1 MTWRPSANLVTMT
14 ATIVVCALLYAVA
27 SYRYHHLG
35 FFTVQ
40 VFLDLFRDNAY
51 LGIAAVGMTFVILSG
66 GIDLSVGA
74 VVGLTG
80 IVLGMLMERHGW
92 HPAVAVALVL
102 AIGTL
107 FGAVQGFMIQ
117 TFQLAPF
124 FVTLAGM
131 FFARGVALLVSTES
145 IGLANES
152 FINVADWSVPVR
164 WFAVGPLN
172 VPVPVPG
179 GSTADAEH
187 VIPFVTIAFVA
198 VAAVGMY
205 LARWTRFGRFT
216 YAIGGNEQS
225 AVLMGLPVART
236 KVMVYVFS
244 GFCSSMAGV
253 IWSMQY
259 WSGKATAAEG
269 MELDAIAAVV
279 LGGTL
284 LSGGI
289 GSVLG
294 TIVGVLILAIIG
306 QIVTLENLT
315 SWWTRI
321 AIGALLLVFIVM
333 QKLLARLGAVR
344 AE

>member
-14 ATIVVCALLYAVA
+14 ATIVVCVLLYVVA

-35 FFTVQ
+35 FFTLQ

-80 IVLGMLMERHGW
+80 ITLGMLMERHGW

-102 AIGTL
+102 ALGTI

-145 IGLANES
+145 IGLENDRFLKVSDLA
-152 FINVADWSVPVR
+152 I
-164 WFAVGPLN
+164 PLGTE
-172 VPVPVPG
+172 G
-179 GSTADAEH
+179 GHS
-187 VIPFVTIAFVA
+187 IPFVTIAFVA
-198 VAAVGMY
+198 VAAIGMY

-225 AVLMGLPVART
+225 AILMGLPVART
-236 KVMVYVFS
+236 KIFVYVYS
-244 GFCSSMAGV
+244 GFCSALAGV

-294 TIVGVLILAIIG
+294 TVVGVMILAIIG

-321 AIGALLLVFIVM
+321 AVGVLLLLFIVM
-333 QKLLARLGAVR
+333 QKLLTRLGAVR
-344 AE
+344 AA

>member
-1 MTWRPSANLVTMT
+1 MSFGGWRPSANLVTMT
-14 ATIVVCALLYAVA
+14 ATVVVCALLYAVA
-27 SYRYHHLG
+27 SFRYHHLG
-35 FFTVQ
+35 FFTLQ

-80 IVLGMLMERHGW
+80 IMLGTLMERHGW
-92 HPAVAVALVL
+92 HPVFAVTLVL

-107 FGAVQGFMIQ
+107 FGAVQGAMIQ

-131 FFARGVALLVSTES
+131 FFARGTALLVSTES
-145 IGLANES
+145 ISLENAAFLKVTDLA
-152 FINVADWSVPVR
+152 I
-164 WFAVGPLN
+164 PL
-172 VPVPVPG
+172 G
-179 GSTADAEH
+179 TADGH
-187 VIPFVTIAFVA
+187 SVPFVTLAFLV

-225 AVLMGLPVART
+225 AVLMGLPVGRT

-244 GFCSSMAGV
+244 GFCSALAGV

-294 TIVGVLILAIIG
+294 TVVGVLILAIIG

-333 QKLLARLGAVR
+333 QKLLTRLGAVR

>member
-14 ATIVVCALLYAVA
+14 ATIVVCVLLYVVA

-35 FFTVQ
+35 FFTLQ

-80 IVLGMLMERHGW
+80 IILGMLMERHGW

-102 AIGTL
+102 ALGTI
-107 FGAVQGFMIQ
+107 FGALQGFMIQ

-145 IGLANES
+145 IGLVNERFLKVS
-152 FINVADWSVPVR
+152 DLAI
-164 WFAVGPLN
+164 PLGTE
-172 VPVPVPG
+172 G
-179 GSTADAEH
+179 GHS
-187 VIPFVTIAFVA
+187 IPFVTIAFVA
-198 VAAVGMY
+198 VAAIGMY

-225 AVLMGLPVART
+225 AILMGLPVART
-236 KVMVYVFS
+236 KILVYVYS
-244 GFCSSMAGV
+244 GFCSALAGV

-294 TIVGVLILAIIG
+294 TVVGVMILAIIG

-321 AIGALLLVFIVM
+321 AVGVLLLLFIVM
-333 QKLLARLGAVR
+333 QKLLTRLGAVR
-344 AE
+344 AA

>member
-14 ATIVVCALLYAVA
+14 VTILVCVLLYAVA
-27 SYRYHHLG
+27 GMRYHHLG
-35 FFTVQ
+35 FLTLQ
-40 VFLDLFRDNAY
+40 VFLDFFRDNAY

-80 IVLGMLMERHGW
+80 MVLAKLMEQRGW
-92 HPAVAVALVL
+92 HPAAVVALVL

-107 FGAVQGFMIQ
+107 FGALQGVLIQ
-117 TFQLAPF
+117 RFQLAPF

-145 IGLANES
+145 IGLTNEKFLKIS
-152 FINVADWSVPVR
+152 DLSI
-164 WFAVGPLN
+164 PLD
-172 VPVPVPG
+172 
-179 GSTADAEH
+179 SQH
-187 VIPFVTIAFVA
+187 VIPFVAIAFLA
-198 VAAVGMY
+198 VALIGMY

-225 AVLMGLPVART
+225 AILMGLPVART
-236 KVMVYVFS
+236 KVIVYVFS
-244 GFCSSMAGV
+244 GFCSALAGV

-294 TIVGVLILAIIG
+294 TVVGVLILAIIG

-321 AIGALLLVFIVM
+321 AVGLLLLIFIVM
-333 QKLLARLGAVR
+333 QKLLTRLGAVR
-344 AE
+344 AS

>member
-14 ATIVVCALLYAVA
+14 ATIVVCALLYIVA
-27 SYRYHHLG
+27 SFRYHHLG
-35 FFTVQ
+35 FFTFQ
-40 VFLDLFRDNAY
+40 VFLDFFRGNAY
-51 LGIAAVGMTFVILSG
+51 IGIAAVGMTFVILSG

-80 IVLGMLMERHGW
+80 IILATLMEQRGW
-92 HPAVAVALVL
+92 HPGPAVALVL

-107 FGAVQGFMIQ
+107 FGACQGFMIQ

-131 FFARGVALLVSTES
+131 FFARGSALLVSTES
-145 IGLANES
+145 IGVNNELFIKIADLA
-152 FINVADWSVPVR
+152 I
-164 WFAVGPLN
+164 PL
-172 VPVPVPG
+172 G
-179 GSTADAEH
+179 GDHSL
-187 VIPFVTIAFVA
+187 PFVSIAFVV

-225 AVLMGLPVART
+225 AILMGLPVGRT
-236 KVMVYVFS
+236 KVLVYLFS
-244 GFCSSMAGV
+244 GFSSALAGV
-253 IWSMQY
+253 IWVMDS
-259 WSGKATAAEG
+259 WSGRATAAEG

-294 TIVGVLILAIIG
+294 TVIGVLILAIIG
-306 QIVTLENLT
+306 QIVTMENLN

-321 AIGALLLVFIVM
+321 AIGALLLLFIVM
-333 QKLLARLGAVR
+333 QKLLTRIGAVR
-344 AE
+344 AS

>member
-1 MTWRPSANLVTMT
+1 MNWRPSANLVTMT
-14 ATIVVCALLYAVA
+14 ATIVVCVLLYAVA

-35 FFTVQ
+35 FFTLQ

-80 IVLGMLMERHGW
+80 IILGVLMERHGW

-102 AIGTL
+102 ALGTI
-107 FGAVQGFMIQ
+107 FGALQGFMIQ

-145 IGLANES
+145 IGLENER
-152 FINVADWSVPVR
+152 F
-164 WFAVGPLN
+164 LN
-172 VPVPVPG
+172 VSDLSIPLG
-179 GSTADAEH
+179 TQDGHS
-187 VIPFVTIAFVA
+187 IPFVTIAFVA
-198 VAAVGMY
+198 VAAIGMY

-236 KVMVYVFS
+236 KILVYVYS
-244 GFCSSMAGV
+244 GFCSALAGV

-294 TIVGVLILAIIG
+294 TVVGVMILAIIG

-321 AIGALLLVFIVM
+321 AVGVLLLLFIVM
-333 QKLLARLGAVR
+333 QKLLTRLGAVR
-344 AE
+344 AA

>member
-1 MTWRPSANLVTMT
+1 MSWRPSANLVTM
-14 ATIVVCALLYAVA
+14 AVTILVCVLLYAVA
-27 SYRYHHLG
+27 GFRYHHLG
-35 FFTVQ
+35 FLTLQ
-40 VFLDLFRDNAY
+40 VFLDFFRDNAY

-80 IVLGMLMERHGW
+80 IILAKLMEQRGW
-92 HPAVAVALVL
+92 HPAVVVAVVL
-102 AIGTL
+102 AIGIA
-107 FGAVQGFMIQ
+107 FGAVQGLLIQ
-117 TFQLAPF
+117 RFQLAPF

-145 IGLANES
+145 IGLSNER
-152 FINVADWSVPVR
+152 FLSVSDR
-164 WFAVGPLN
+164 SIPL
-172 VPVPVPG
+172 
-179 GSTADAEH
+179 GSEH
-187 VIPFVTIAFVA
+187 SLPFVAIAFLA
-198 VAAVGMY
+198 VALIGMY

-225 AVLMGLPVART
+225 AILMGLPVART

-244 GFCSSMAGV
+244 GFCSALAGV

-294 TIVGVLILAIIG
+294 TVVGVLILAIIG

-321 AIGALLLVFIVM
+321 AVGLLLLIFIVM
-333 QKLLARLGAVR
+333 QKLLTRLGAVR
-344 AE
+344 AS

>member
-1 MTWRPSANLVTMT
+1 MT

-27 SYRYHHLG
+27 SFRYQHLN
-35 FFTVQ
+35 FFTLQ
-40 VFLDLFRDNAY
+40 VFLDFFRDNAY

-80 IVLGMLMERHGW
+80 IVLAKLMEQHGW
-92 HPAVAVALVL
+92 HPALAVALVL
-102 AIGTL
+102 ALGTI

-145 IGLANES
+145 IGLANDRFLKVS
-152 FINVADWSVPVR
+152 DLAI
-164 WFAVGPLN
+164 PLGTE
-172 VPVPVPG
+172 G
-179 GSTADAEH
+179 GHS
-187 VIPFVTIAFVA
+187 IPFVTIAFVA
-198 VAAVGMY
+198 VAAIGMY

-236 KVMVYVFS
+236 KVLVYVYS
-244 GFCSSMAGV
+244 GSCSALAGV

-294 TIVGVLILAIIG
+294 TVVGVMILAIIG
-306 QIVTLENLT
+306 QIVILENLT

-321 AIGALLLVFIVM
+321 AIGVLLLVFIVL
-333 QKLLARLGAVR
+333 QKPLTRFGAVR
-344 AE
+344 AA

>member
-1 MTWRPSANLVTMT
+1 MT
-14 ATIVVCALLYAVA
+14 ATIVVCVLLYAVA
-27 SYRYHHLG
+27 SFRYHHLG
-35 FFTVQ
+35 FTTLQ

-80 IVLGMLMERHGW
+80 IVLAMLMERLGW
-92 HPAVAVALVL
+92 HPALAVAAVL
-102 AIGTL
+102 AMGTM
-107 FGAVQGFMIQ
+107 FGALQGFMIQ
-117 TFQLAPF
+117 AFQLAPF

-145 IGLANES
+145 IGLENAR
-152 FINVADWSVPVR
+152 FLSVSDL
-164 WFAVGPLN
+164 AIPL
-172 VPVPVPG
+172 G
-179 GSTADAEH
+179 TAEGH
-187 VIPFVTIAFVA
+187 SIPFVTIAFVA
-198 VAAVGMY
+198 VAAIGIY

-216 YAIGGNEQS
+216 FAIGGNEQS
-225 AVLMGLPVART
+225 AILMGLPVART
-236 KVMVYVFS
+236 KILVYVYS
-244 GFCSSMAGV
+244 GFCSALAGV

-259 WSGKATAAEG
+259 WSGMATAAEG
-269 MELDAIAAVV
+269 LELDAIAAVV

-294 TIVGVLILAIIG
+294 TVVGVMILAIIG

-321 AIGALLLVFIVM
+321 AVGALLLLFIVM
-333 QKLLARLGAVR
+333 QKLLTRLGAVR

>member
-1 MTWRPSANLVTMT
+1 MSWRPSANLVTMT
-14 ATIVVCALLYAVA
+14 ATVVVCALLYAVA
-27 SYRYHHLG
+27 SVRYHDLN
-35 FFTVQ
+35 FFTLQ
-40 VFLDLFRDNAY
+40 VFLDFFRDNAY

-80 IVLGMLMERHGW
+80 IVLAKLMEQHGW
-92 HPAVAVALVL
+92 PPALAVALVL

-107 FGAVQGFMIQ
+107 LGAFQGFMIH

-131 FFARGVALLVSTES
+131 FFARGCALLVSTES
-145 IGLANES
+145 IGLANEQ
-152 FINVADWSVPVR
+152 FL
-164 WFAVGPLN
+164 AVSDLSIPL
-172 VPVPVPG
+172 G
-179 GSTADAEH
+179 GGEEVHSL
-187 VIPFVTIAFVA
+187 PFVSIAFLA
-198 VAAVGMY
+198 VALIGMY
-205 LARWTRFGRFT
+205 LSRWTRFGRFT

-225 AVLMGLPVART
+225 ALLMGLPVART
-236 KVMVYVFS
+236 KILVYVFS
-244 GFCSSMAGV
+244 GFCSSVAGV

-294 TIVGVLILAIIG
+294 TVVGVLILAIIG

-321 AIGALLLVFIVM
+321 AIGVLLLVFIVL
-333 QKLLARLGAVR
+333 QKLLTRIGAVR

>member
-1 MTWRPSANLVTMT
+1 LTWRPSANLVTMT
-14 ATIVVCALLYAVA
+14 ATIVVCALLYVVA

-35 FFTVQ
+35 FFTLQ

-80 IVLGMLMERHGW
+80 ITLGVLMERHGW
-92 HPAVAVALVL
+92 HPALAVPLVL
-102 AIGTL
+102 ALGTL
-107 FGAVQGFMIQ
+107 FGALQGFMIQ

-131 FFARGVALLVSTES
+131 FFARGTALLVSTES
-145 IGLANES
+145 ISLENEGFLKVTDLA
-152 FINVADWSVPVR
+152 I
-164 WFAVGPLN
+164 PL
-172 VPVPVPG
+172 G
-179 GSTADAEH
+179 TAGEH
-187 VIPFVTIAFVA
+187 TIPFVTIAFVA
-198 VAAVGMY
+198 VAAIGMY

-225 AVLMGLPVART
+225 AILMGLPVART
-236 KVMVYVFS
+236 KVLVYVYS
-244 GFCSSMAGV
+244 GFCSALAGV

-294 TIVGVLILAIIG
+294 TVVGVMILAIIG

-321 AIGALLLVFIVM
+321 AVGVLLLLFIVM
-333 QKLLARLGAVR
+333 QKLLTRLGAVR
-344 AE
+344 AS

>member
-14 ATIVVCALLYAVA
+14 ATIVVCVLLYVVA

-35 FFTVQ
+35 FFTLQ

-80 IVLGMLMERHGW
+80 ITLGMLMERHGW
-92 HPAVAVALVL
+92 HPVVAVALVL
-102 AIGTL
+102 ALGTI
-107 FGAVQGFMIQ
+107 FGAVQGFMIH

-145 IGLANES
+145 IGLVNERFLKVS
-152 FINVADWSVPVR
+152 DLAI
-164 WFAVGPLN
+164 PLGTE
-172 VPVPVPG
+172 G
-179 GSTADAEH
+179 GHS
-187 VIPFVTIAFVA
+187 IPFVTIAFVA
-198 VAAVGMY
+198 VAAIGMY

-236 KVMVYVFS
+236 KVLVYVYS
-244 GFCSSMAGV
+244 GFCSALAGV

-294 TIVGVLILAIIG
+294 TVVGVMILAIIG

-321 AIGALLLVFIVM
+321 AVGVLLLLFIVM
-333 QKLLARLGAVR
+333 QKLLTRLGAVR
-344 AE
+344 AA

>member
-1 MTWRPSANLVTMT
+1 MTTTTTTTTTMTWRPSANLVTLT
-14 ATIVVCALLYAVA
+14 ATVLVCAALYAA
-27 SYRYHHLG
+27 AAWRYEHLG
-35 FFTVQ
+35 FFTLQ
-40 VFLDLFRDNAY
+40 VFLDFFRDNAY

-80 IVLGMLMERHGW
+80 IVLAKLMERHGW
-92 HPAVAVALVL
+92 HPALAVPLVL

-107 FGAVQGFMIQ
+107 FGGFQGFMIER
-117 TFQLAPF
+117 FQLAPF

-131 FFARGVALLVSTES
+131 FFARGVALIVSTES
-145 IGLANES
+145 IGVNNEV
-152 FINVADWSVPVR
+152 F
-164 WFAVGPLN
+164 LN
-172 VPVPVPG
+172 VSDLAIPLGTAG
-179 GSTADAEH
+179 GHT
-187 VIPFVTIAFVA
+187 VPFVAVAFVA
-198 VAAVGMY
+198 VAAVGTY
-205 LARWTRFGRFT
+205 LARYTRFGRFT

-225 AVLMGLPVART
+225 ALLMGLPVART
-236 KVMVYVFS
+236 KILVYVFS
-244 GFCSSMAGV
+244 GLCSALAGV

-315 SWWTRI
+315 SWWTKI
-321 AIGALLLVFIVM
+321 AVGALLLAFIVM
-333 QKLLARLGAVR
+333 QKLLTKIGAVR
-344 AE
+344 AA

>member
-1 MTWRPSANLVTMT
+1 MTWRPSANLVTM
-14 ATIVVCALLYAVA
+14 AVTILVCVLLYALA
-27 SYRYHHLG
+27 GWRYHHLG
-35 FFTVQ
+35 FLTLQ
-40 VFLDLFRDNAY
+40 VFLDFFSENAY
-51 LGIAAVGMTFVILSG
+51 LGIAAVGLTFVILSG

-80 IVLGMLMERHGW
+80 IILAKLMEQHGW
-92 HPAVAVALVL
+92 HPLLAVALVL
-102 AIGTL
+102 LIGTL
-107 FGAVQGFMIQ
+107 FGAFQGFMIQ
-117 TFQLAPF
+117 QFQLAPF

-145 IGLANES
+145 IGVENELFVWVSDLA
-152 FINVADWSVPVR
+152 IPLGADHGIR
-164 WFAVGPLN
+164 
-172 VPVPVPG
+172 
-179 GSTADAEH
+179 
-187 VIPFVTIAFVA
+187 FVTIAFVV
-198 VAAVGMY
+198 VAAAGIY

-225 AVLMGLPVART
+225 AILMGLPVART
-236 KVMVYVFS
+236 KGLVYVFS
-244 GFCSSMAGV
+244 GFCSALAGV

-321 AIGALLLVFIVM
+321 AIGVLLLAFIVM
-333 QKLLARLGAVR
+333 QKLLTRLGAVR
-344 AE
+344 AA

>member
-1 MTWRPSANLVTMT
+1 MSWRPSANLVTM
-14 ATIVVCALLYAVA
+14 AVTILVCVLLYAIA
-27 SYRYHHLG
+27 GWRYQHLG
-35 FFTVQ
+35 FLTLQ
-40 VFLDLFRDNAY
+40 VFLDFFRDNAY

-80 IVLGMLMERHGW
+80 MVLAKLMEQRGW
-92 HPAVAVALVL
+92 HPAAVVALVL

-107 FGAVQGFMIQ
+107 FGALQGVLIQ
-117 TFQLAPF
+117 RFQLAPF

-145 IGLANES
+145 IGLTNEKFLKIS
-152 FINVADWSVPVR
+152 DLSI
-164 WFAVGPLN
+164 PLD
-172 VPVPVPG
+172 
-179 GSTADAEH
+179 SQH
-187 VIPFVTIAFVA
+187 VIPFVAIAFLA
-198 VAAVGMY
+198 VALIGMY

-225 AVLMGLPVART
+225 AILMGLPVART
-236 KVMVYVFS
+236 KVIVYVFS
-244 GFCSSMAGV
+244 GFCSALAGV

-294 TIVGVLILAIIG
+294 TVVGVLILAIIG

-321 AIGALLLVFIVM
+321 AVGLLLLIFIVM
-333 QKLLARLGAVR
+333 QKLLTRLGAVR
-344 AE
+344 AS

>member
-1 MTWRPSANLVTMT
+1 LTWRPSANLVTMT
-14 ATIVVCALLYAVA
+14 ATIVVCALLYVVA

-35 FFTVQ
+35 FFTLQ

-80 IVLGMLMERHGW
+80 ITLGVLMERHGW
-92 HPAVAVALVL
+92 HPALAVPLVL
-102 AIGTL
+102 ALGTL
-107 FGAVQGFMIQ
+107 FGALQGFMIQ

-131 FFARGVALLVSTES
+131 FFARGTALLVSTES
-145 IGLANES
+145 ISLENEGFLKVSDLA
-152 FINVADWSVPVR
+152 I
-164 WFAVGPLN
+164 PLGTE
-172 VPVPVPG
+172 G
-179 GSTADAEH
+179 GHS
-187 VIPFVTIAFVA
+187 IPFVTIAFVA
-198 VAAVGMY
+198 VAAIGMY

-225 AVLMGLPVART
+225 AILMGLPVART
-236 KVMVYVFS
+236 KVLVYVYS
-244 GFCSSMAGV
+244 GFCSALAGV

-294 TIVGVLILAIIG
+294 TVVGVMILAIIG

-321 AIGALLLVFIVM
+321 AVGVLLLLFIVM
-333 QKLLARLGAVR
+333 QKLLTRLGAVR
-344 AE
+344 AS

>member
-1 MTWRPSANLVTMT
+1 MT
-14 ATIVVCALLYAVA
+14 ATIVVCVLLYAVA
-27 SYRYHHLG
+27 SFRYHHLG
-35 FFTVQ
+35 FTTLQ

-80 IVLGMLMERHGW
+80 IVLAVLMERLGW
-92 HPAVAVALVL
+92 HPALAVAAVL
-102 AIGTL
+102 AMGTM
-107 FGAVQGFMIQ
+107 FGALQGFMIQ
-117 TFQLAPF
+117 AFQLAPF

-145 IGLANES
+145 IGLENAR
-152 FINVADWSVPVR
+152 FLSVSDL
-164 WFAVGPLN
+164 AIPL
-172 VPVPVPG
+172 G
-179 GSTADAEH
+179 TAEGH
-187 VIPFVTIAFVA
+187 SIPFVTIAFVA
-198 VAAVGMY
+198 VAAIGIY

-216 YAIGGNEQS
+216 FAIGGNEQS
-225 AVLMGLPVART
+225 AILMGLPVART
-236 KVMVYVFS
+236 KILVYVYS
-244 GFCSSMAGV
+244 GFCSALAGV

-269 MELDAIAAVV
+269 LELDAIAAVV

-294 TIVGVLILAIIG
+294 TVVGVMILAIIG

-321 AIGALLLVFIVM
+321 AVGALLLLFIVM
-333 QKLLARLGAVR
+333 QKLLTRLGAVR
-344 AE
+344 TE

>member
-14 ATIVVCALLYAVA
+14 ATIVVCALLYVVA

-35 FFTVQ
+35 FFTLQ

-80 IVLGMLMERHGW
+80 ITLGVLMERHGW
-92 HPAVAVALVL
+92 HPALAVPLVL
-102 AIGTL
+102 ALGTL
-107 FGAVQGFMIQ
+107 FGALQGFMIQ

-131 FFARGVALLVSTES
+131 FFARGTALLVSTES
-145 IGLANES
+145 ISLENEGFLKVTDLA
-152 FINVADWSVPVR
+152 I
-164 WFAVGPLN
+164 PL
-172 VPVPVPG
+172 G
-179 GSTADAEH
+179 TAGEH
-187 VIPFVTIAFVA
+187 TIPFVTIAFVA
-198 VAAVGMY
+198 VAAIGMY

-225 AVLMGLPVART
+225 AILMGLPVART
-236 KVMVYVFS
+236 KVLVYVYS
-244 GFCSSMAGV
+244 GFCSALAGV

-294 TIVGVLILAIIG
+294 TVVGVMILAIIG

-321 AIGALLLVFIVM
+321 AVGVLLLLFIVM
-333 QKLLARLGAVR
+333 QKLLTRLGAVR
-344 AE
+344 AS